1 MSTTT
6 PGRITGPA
14 LAGIAVNWH
23 CDDEILKLVEAW
35 PSDSRFELIVVDNS
49 RSLGGGLV
57 GARLLEPE
65 RNLGFGGAVNAAL
78 EVTEA
83 PIILILNADVR
94 PAPAALERLIEGLEH
109 HPEASGLAPRLVSAD
124 GSTQHRWQLRPIP
137 RSSALFLQSLMI
149 PAGQGPADEPS
160 AGTVVEQPAAAAVA
174 LRRSALEE
182 IGGFDEEFF
191 PAWFED
197 VDLARRLLMAG
208 RTLVYWP
215 AASFEHRL
223 GATVPKL
230 GYGPFLWTYYRN
242 LGRYLGKHHSKASAI
257 VARSLT
263 AAAATVRMPL
273 LVLRKP
279 SRAASRREALS
290 GLSEL
295 LLGALTGWKLPRSHS
310 RSPHDEPHSEASGG

>member
-6 PGRITGPA
+6 PGRTTGPA

-23 CDDEILKLVEAW
+23 CDEELLKLVAAW
-35 PSDSRFELIVVDNS
+35 PVDSRFELIVVDNS
-49 RSLGGGLV
+49 RSLGGRLV

-83 PIILILNADVR
+83 PAILILNADVR
-94 PAPAALERLIEGLEH
+94 PAPAALESLIDGLKQ
-109 HPEASGLAPRLVSAD
+109 HPEASGLAPRLESAD

-137 RSSALFLQSLMI
+137 RVSTLLLHSLMI
-149 PAGQGPADEPS
+149 PAGQGPVVEPPT
-160 AGTVVEQPAAAAVA
+160 GTVVEQPAAAALA
-174 LRRSALEE
+174 LRRSTLEE

-197 VDLARRLLMAG
+197 VDLARRLQMAG
-208 RTLVYWP
+208 RKVVYWP

-230 GYGPFLWTYYRN
+230 GYGQFLWIYYRN
-242 LGRYLGKHHSKASAI
+242 LGRYLSKHHSKSSAG
-257 VARSLT
+257 VARLLT

-273 LVLRKP
+273 LALWKP
-279 SRAASRREALS
+279 SRAASRSEAMS
-290 GLSEL
+290 GLSGL
-295 LLGALTGWKLPRSHS
+295 LLGALTGWRLPRSYH
-310 RSPHDEPHSEASGG
+310 RCAIDEPHSKAPGG